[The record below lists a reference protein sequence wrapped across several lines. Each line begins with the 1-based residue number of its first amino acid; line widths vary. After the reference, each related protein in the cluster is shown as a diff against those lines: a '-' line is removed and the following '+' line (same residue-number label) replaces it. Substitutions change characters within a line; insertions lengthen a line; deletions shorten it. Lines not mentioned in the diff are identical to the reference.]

1 MSTPYNNNNFNQK
14 PVKAEATKKEKTVIE
29 VEEHVPF
36 EGDMKTNLVSTIDM
50 ADVVNSLFSSAFA
63 DYHGCDIRI
72 NNGENAALFN
82 SSIVPRYSIYVNMYF
97 KDRGANNKPIKNLK
111 RRGAAEPKHAIGA
124 DGKPTNNL
132 AARYAAV
139 NETHS
144 ATNTGRVYDVTPET
158 YEALEEFMFNT
169 ATNRNIRWSDY
180 TQEMSV
186 NMGVIGS
193 KEEAIVCVTG
203 LSLDKIL
210 TKIYGGKTDEGEFE
224 YATSPST
231 MIPFQAKQFII
242 QVVQLNLATVRKLQR
257 SLGNNSPFANNGPQ
271 YSV

>member
-1 MSTPYNNNNFNQK
+1 MSEYKNNLK
-14 PVKAEATKKEKTVIE
+14 TEATKKEKTVIE

-36 EGDMKTNLVSTIDM
+36 EGDMRTNLVSTSSMSDI
-50 ADVVNSLFSSAFA
+50 VNSLFSSAFA
-63 DYHGCDIRI
+63 DYYGCDIRI

-111 RRGAAEPKHAIGA
+111 RRGAAEPKQAVNA
-124 DGKPTNNL
+124 DGKTTNNL

-144 ATNTGRVYDVTPET
+144 AANTGRVYDVTSET
-158 YEALEEFMFNT
+158 YEALEEFMFTNG
-169 ATNRNIRWSDY
+169 NRNIHWNEY

-186 NMGVIGS
+186 NMGIIGS

-231 MIPFQAKQFII
+231 MIPYQPKQFII

-257 SLGNNSPFANNGPQ
+257 VLGNNSPANNGPQ